1 MSQMAYLRQKYIKKL
16 LIVTYTNLE
25 LKTQLELLM
34 AKLGDIV

>member
-1 MSQMAYLRQKYIKKL
+1 MSQMACLRQKYIKKL